1 MLGLFVNIL
10 LVYAFA
16 VSTLLK
22 LGQSIVAV
30 SILAGVLVALSVL
43 GIRSTSILESLEL
56 TVYDWLLQSQPG
68 SEGADPRIVLIT
80 VTEQDILRQGR
91 WPITDAILAESLT
104 RLAQFQPRA
113 IGVDIYRDIPVDPG
127 HSDLNRVLVEHPQ
140 IIAVTKLGGGT
151 VSGIPPPPALA
162 GTEQVSFNDILIDS
176 DGIVRR
182 GLLFQEAGEQTAY
195 AFALRLALLFLAEE
209 GVGAQP
215 DPENPE
221 QLRLGTTTLRRFGPN
236 DGGYVRADA
245 GGYQILVD
253 FHRGHS
259 QTTSFS
265 LTALLTG
272 QVPPEAIRNKIV
284 LFGVT
289 AESVPDLFHTP
300 FSSGNDTGRMI
311 PGVAVHAHI
320 ISQFLGAALEGRRPI
335 ATPSESQEWLW
346 TILWGLLGAV
356 LGAWMRSPWRLAL
369 SSAGGLCVLGIM
381 VVVAFAQGWWI
392 PLVPPSLAWVL
403 SGSVVTIWV
412 LSRERKERALLMHLF
427 SKHVSGEVAEAVWRQ
442 REQFLQDGRPRPQ
455 QLTATVFFSDFKG
468 YTAAS
473 EKMTPE
479 ALMHWV
485 NAYLDVMAGLV
496 IKHGGV
502 IDDYAG
508 DAIKANFGVPLPRN
522 SEEEIAQDAVNAVT
536 CALAMEQQMH
546 RLNMKHLQD
555 GLATVGM
562 RIGIHTGL
570 VVAGSV
576 GTSERLKYTT
586 VGDAVNTA
594 ARLESMDRDIVQ
606 ETPGRRIC
614 RILIDEGTKR
624 YLGNRFVLDPIGE
637 VSVKGKEQTLMVYRV
652 IGHAQEA
659 QIPPS

>member
-1 MLGLFVNIL
+1 
-10 LVYAFA
+10 

-22 LGQSIVAV
+22 WSQSIFAV
-30 SILAGVLVALSVL
+30 SILAGILVALLVL
-43 GIRSTSILESLEL
+43 GIRSTAILEPLEL
-56 TVYDWLLQSQPG
+56 TVYDWLIQSRRG
-68 SEGADPRIVLIT
+68 AEGADSRIVLIT

-91 WPITDAILAESLT
+91 WPITDAILAEALE
-104 RLAQFQPRA
+104 RLVQSQPRA
-113 IGVDIYRDIPVDPG
+113 IGLDIYRDIPVDPG
-127 HSDLNRVLVEHPQ
+127 HTELNRVLVEYPQ
-140 IIAVTKLGGGT
+140 IITVTKLGGGT
-151 VSGIPPPPALA
+151 VAGIPPPPALA
-162 GTEQVSFNDILIDS
+162 GSEQVSFNDILIDA

-195 AFALRLALLFLAEE
+195 AFALRLTLLFLAEE
-209 GVGAQP
+209 GIGAQP
-215 DPENPE
+215 DPDDPE
-221 QLRLGTTTLRRFGPN
+221 LLRLGATTLRRFGSY
-236 DGGYVRADA
+236 DGGYIRADA

-253 FHRGHS
+253 FNRGHS
-259 QTTSFS
+259 LPRSFS

-272 QVPPEAIRNKIV
+272 QVPPEAIKNKIV

-311 PGVAVHAHI
+311 PGMAVHAHI
-320 ISQFLGAALEGRRPI
+320 VSQFLDAGLEGRRPI

-346 TILWGLLGAV
+346 TILWGVLGAV
-356 LGAWMRSPWRLAL
+356 LGAGTRSPWRLAL
-369 SSAGGLCVLGIM
+369 GAAGGLMILGII
-381 VVVAFAQGWWI
+381 VVVAFVQGWWI
-392 PLVPPSLAWVL
+392 PLVPPSLAWFL
-403 SGSVVTIWV
+403 SVSVVTASV

-442 REQFLQDGRPRPQ
+442 REQFLKDGRPRSQ
-455 QLTATVFFSDFKG
+455 QLVATVFFSDFKG

-479 ALMHWV
+479 ALMDWV

-522 SEEEIAQDAVNAVT
+522 SEEEIAQDAVHAVT
-536 CALAMEQQMH
+536 CALAMEQEMH
-546 RLNMKHLQD
+546 RLNVRHEQA
-555 GLATVGM
+555 GLATIGM
-562 RIGIHTGL
+562 RIGIHTGQ

-594 ARLESMDRDIVQ
+594 ARLESLDRDIVQ
-606 ETPGRRIC
+606 ETPGRRLC
-614 RILIDEGTKR
+614 RILIDESTKL
-624 YLGNRFVLDPIGE
+624 YLGDRFLLDQIGE

-652 IGHAQEA
+652 IGHAQKEK
-659 QIPPS
+659 IPQQ

>member
-1 MLGLFVNIL
+1 MLSP
-10 LVYAFA
+10 
-16 VSTLLK
+16 VSTILK
-22 LGQSIVAV
+22 IGQSLFAV
-30 SILAGVLVALSVL
+30 SILAGLLVALSVL
-43 GIRSTSILESLEL
+43 GIRSTAILEPLEL
-56 TVYDWLLQSQPG
+56 TVYDWLIQSQRG
-68 SEGADPRIVLIT
+68 SAESDPRIVLIE

-91 WPITDAILAESLT
+91 WPITDAILAEALT
-104 RLAQFQPRA
+104 RLAQYQPRA
-113 IGVDIYRDIPVDPG
+113 IGIDIYRDIPVEPG
-127 HSDLNRVLVEHPQ
+127 HADLNRVFVEHPQ
-140 IIAVTKLGGGT
+140 IVTVTKLGGG
-151 VSGIPPPPALA
+151 VVAGIPPPPALA
-162 GTEQVSFNDILIDS
+162 GTEQVAFNDILIDS

-182 GLLFQEAGEQTAY
+182 GLLFQEVGDQTAY

-209 GVGAQP
+209 GIGPQP

-221 QLRLGTTTLRRFGPN
+221 QLRLGSTTLRRFGPY

-245 GGYQILVD
+245 GGYQILLD
-253 FHRGHS
+253 FYRGHS
-259 QTTSFS
+259 RPHSFS
-265 LTALLTG
+265 LTDLLTG
-272 QVPPEAIRNKIV
+272 QVPPDAIRNKIV

-311 PGVAVHAHI
+311 PGVTVHAHI

-335 ATPSESQEWLW
+335 ATSSETQEWLW
-346 TILWGLLGAV
+346 VILWGLLGAG
-356 LGAWMRSPWRLAL
+356 LGAWTRSPWRLVLGAM
-369 SSAGGLCVLGIM
+369 GGLFVLGII

-392 PLVPPSLAWVL
+392 PLVPSSLAWFFSL
-403 SGSVVTIWV
+403 SVVTASV

-442 REQFLQDGRPRPQ
+442 REQFLKDGRPRSQ
-455 QLTATVFFSDFKG
+455 QLVATVFFSDFKG

-479 ALMHWV
+479 ALMDWV

-522 SEEEIAQDAVNAVT
+522 SEEEIAQDAVHAVT
-536 CALAMEQQMH
+536 CALAMEQEMH
-546 RLNMKHLQD
+546 RLNVRHEQA
-555 GLATVGM
+555 GLATIGM
-562 RIGIHTGL
+562 RIGIHTGQ

-594 ARLESMDRDIVQ
+594 ARLESLDRDIVQ
-606 ETPGRRIC
+606 ETPGRRLC
-614 RILIDEGTKR
+614 RILIDESTKR
-624 YLGNRFVLDPIGE
+624 YLGDRFILDRIGE

-652 IGHAQEA
+652 IGHAGEETATSFVKREA
-659 QIPPS
+659 

>member
-1 MLGLFVNIL
+1 MSN
-10 LVYAFA
+10 
-16 VSTLLK
+16 LLK
-22 LGQSIVAV
+22 LGQSLVAV
-30 SILAGVLVALSVL
+30 SLLAGVVIGLSVL
-43 GIRSTSILESLEL
+43 GIRSTSILEPLEL
-56 TVYDWLLQSQPG
+56 TVYDWLIQSRRGAEG
-68 SEGADPRIVLIT
+68 SDPRIVLIE
-80 VTEQDILRQGR
+80 VTEQDILKQGR
-91 WPITDAILAESLT
+91 WPITDAILAEALE
-104 RLAQFQPRA
+104 RLVQFHPRA
-113 IGVDIYRDIPVDPG
+113 IGVDIYRDIPVEPG
-127 HSDLNRVLVEHPQ
+127 HTDLNRILVEHPQ
-140 IIAVTKLGGGT
+140 IITVTKLGGGS
-151 VSGIPPPPALA
+151 VSGIPPPPVLA
-162 GTEQVSFNDILIDS
+162 GTEQVSFNDLLIDH

-182 GLLFQEAGEQTAY
+182 GLLFQEAGDQTAY
-195 AFALRLALLFLAEE
+195 GFAIRLAMLFLAEE
-209 GVGAQP
+209 GIGPQP
-215 DPENPE
+215 DSDDPE
-221 QLRLGTTTLRRFGPN
+221 QLRLGPTTLRRFGSY
-236 DGGYVRADA
+236 DGGYVGADA
-245 GGYQILVD
+245 GGYQILLD
-253 FHRGHS
+253 FHRG
-259 QTTSFS
+259 QNPPAAFS
-265 LTALLTG
+265 LTALLTD
-272 QVPPEAIRNKIV
+272 QVKPDAIRDKIV

-311 PGVAVHAHI
+311 PGVVVHAHI
-320 ISQFLGAALEGRRPI
+320 ISQMLGAAMDGRRPI
-335 ATPSESQEWLW
+335 ATPGEAQEWLW
-346 TILWGLLGAV
+346 TILWALCGAV
-356 LGAWMRSPWRLAL
+356 LGVWIRSPWRLAL
-369 SSAGGLCVLGIM
+369 GAVGGLFVLGVI
-381 VVVAFAQGWWI
+381 VVAAFAQGWWI
-392 PLVPPSLAWVL
+392 PLVPPALAWSL
-403 SGSVVTIWV
+403 SGSAVTVSV

-442 REQFLQDGRPRPQ
+442 RDQFMQDGRPRPQ

-546 RLNMKHLQD
+546 RLNMKHLQE

-594 ARLESMDRDIVQ
+594 ARLESLDRDTVQ
-606 ETPGRRIC
+606 ETPGRRLC
-614 RILIDEGTKR
+614 RILIDEGTKH

-652 IGHAQEA
+652 VDHAQEVTA
-659 QIPPS
+659 PTRPFHPAS

>member
-1 MLGLFVNIL
+1 LFVVTL

-22 LGQSIVAV
+22 AGRSLVAV
-30 SILAGVLVALSVL
+30 SILAGILVGLSIL
-43 GIRSTSILESLEL
+43 GIRSTSLLEPLEL
-56 TVYDWLLQSQPG
+56 TVYDWLIQSRRG

-80 VTEQDILRQGR
+80 VTEQDILSQGR
-91 WPITDAILAESLT
+91 WPITDAILAEALE
-104 RLAQFQPRA
+104 RLAQSQPRA
-113 IGVDIYRDIPVDPG
+113 IGLDIYRDIPVDPG
-127 HSDLNRVLVEHPQ
+127 HADLNRVLVEYPQ
-140 IIAVTKLGGGT
+140 IVTVTKLGGG
-151 VSGIPPPPALA
+151 VAASIPPPPALA
-162 GTEQVSFNDILIDS
+162 GTEQVAFNDILIDS

-182 GLLFQEAGEQTAY
+182 GLLFQEVGDQTAY

-215 DPENPE
+215 DPDDPE
-221 QLRLGTTTLRRFGPN
+221 LLRLGSTTLRRFGPN

-245 GGYQILVD
+245 GGYQMLVD
-253 FHRGHS
+253 FHRGQS
-259 QTTSFS
+259 QPRSFS

-272 QVPPEAIRNKIV
+272 QVPPDAIRSKIV

-311 PGVAVHAHI
+311 PGVTVHAHI
-320 ISQFLGAALEGRRPI
+320 ISQFLGAGLEGRRPI
-335 ATPSESQEWLW
+335 ATPSEPQEWLW
-346 TILWGLLGAV
+346 VILWGLLGAG
-356 LGAWMRSPWRLAL
+356 LGAWTRSPWRLVSGAAVGLFVL
-369 SSAGGLCVLGIM
+369 SII

-392 PLVPPSLAWVL
+392 PLVPPSLAWFFSL
-403 SGSVVTIWV
+403 SVVTASV
-412 LSRERKERALLMHLF
+412 LGRERKERALLMHLF

-442 REQFLQDGRPRPQ
+442 REQFLKDGRPRSQ
-455 QLTATVFFSDFKG
+455 QLVATVFFSDFKG

-479 ALMHWV
+479 ALMDWV

-496 IKHGGV
+496 IKHRGV

-508 DAIKANFGVPLPRN
+508 DAIKANFGVPLPRT
-522 SEEEIAQDAVNAVT
+522 SEAEIAQDAVNAVT
-536 CALAMEQQMH
+536 CALAMEQEMH
-546 RLNMKHLQD
+546 RLNMRHEQA
-555 GLATVGM
+555 GLATIGM
-562 RIGIHTGL
+562 RIGIHTGQ

-594 ARLESMDRDIVQ
+594 ARLESLDRDIVQ
-606 ETPGRRIC
+606 ETPGRRLC
-614 RILIDEGTKR
+614 RILIDESTKR
-624 YLGNRFVLDPIGE
+624 YLGDRFLLDLIGE
-637 VSVKGKEQTLMVYRV
+637 VSVKGKEQTLTVYRV
-652 IGHAQEA
+652 KGHAGEKC
-659 QIPPS
+659 

>member
-1 MLGLFVNIL
+1 M
-10 LVYAFA
+10 
-16 VSTLLK
+16 STLLK
-22 LGQSIVAV
+22 LDRSPFVV
-30 SILAGVLVALSVL
+30 SILAGVLGALSIL
-43 GIRSTSILESLEL
+43 GIRNTSILEPLEL
-56 TVYDWLLQSQPG
+56 TVYDWLIQSRHG
-68 SEGADPRIVLIT
+68 SEGADPRIALIT
-80 VTEQDILRQGR
+80 VTEKDILSQGR
-91 WPITDAILAESLT
+91 WPITDAILAEALK
-104 RLAQFQPRA
+104 RLVQLQPRA
-113 IGVDIYRDIPVDPG
+113 IGLDIYRDIPVDPG
-127 HSDLNRVLVEHPQ
+127 HTDLNRILVEHPQ
-140 IIAVTKLGGGT
+140 IITVTKLGGSVLT
-151 VSGIPPPPALA
+151 SIPPPPVLA
-162 GTEQVSFNDILIDS
+162 GTEQVAFNDILIDS

-182 GLLFQEAGEQTAY
+182 GLLFQEVGEQTAY
-195 AFALRLALLFLAEE
+195 GFALRLALLFLAGE
-209 GVGAQP
+209 GIGPLP
-215 DPENPE
+215 DPEDPT
-221 QLRLGTTTLRRFGPN
+221 QLRLGSTTLRQFRSY
-236 DGGYVRADA
+236 DGGYVGADA

-259 QTTSFS
+259 QPPSFS
-265 LTALLTG
+265 LTALLSG
-272 QVPPEAIRNKIV
+272 QVHSDAIRNKIV

-320 ISQFLGAALEGRRPI
+320 VSQILGAGLDGRRLI
-335 ATPSESQEWLW
+335 ATPNESQEWLW
-346 TILWGLLGAV
+346 TILWGV
-356 LGAWMRSPWRLAL
+356 LGAALGVWTRSPWRLGLGAV
-369 SSAGGLCVLGIM
+369 GGLFILGIM
-381 VVVAFAQGWWI
+381 VVVAFDQGWWI
-392 PLVPPSLAWVL
+392 PLVPPSLAWAL
-403 SGSVVTIWV
+403 SGSVVTVSV

-442 REQFLQDGRPRPQ
+442 REQFLQNGRPRSQ
-455 QLTATVFFSDFKG
+455 QLVATVFFSDFKG

-479 ALMHWV
+479 ALMDWV

-508 DAIKANFGVPLPRN
+508 DAIKANFGVPLPRI

-546 RLNMKHLQD
+546 RLNMEHLRE
-555 GLATVGM
+555 GLATIGM

-594 ARLESMDRDIVQ
+594 ARLESLDRDIVQ
-606 ETPGRRIC
+606 ETPGRRLC
-614 RILIDEGTKR
+614 RILIDENTKR
-624 YLGNRFVLDPIGE
+624 YLGNRFVLDRIGE

-652 IGHAQEA
+652 IGHSRDGTATQ
-659 QIPPS
+659 Q

>member
-1 MLGLFVNIL
+1 MFVNTL

-22 LGQSIVAV
+22 ASQSLVAV
-30 SILAGVLVALSVL
+30 SILAGMLVALSVL
-43 GIRSTSILESLEL
+43 GLRTTSILEPLEL
-56 TVYDWLLQSQPG
+56 TVYDWLIQSRSG
-68 SEGADPRIVLIT
+68 AEGADPRIVLIT

-91 WPITDAILAESLT
+91 WPITDAILAEALE
-104 RLAQFQPRA
+104 RLAQSQPRA
-113 IGVDIYRDIPVDPG
+113 IGLDIYRDIPVDPG
-127 HSDLNRVLVEHPQ
+127 HADLNRVLVEHPQ
-140 IIAVTKLGGGT
+140 IITVTKLGGGT
-151 VSGIPPPPALA
+151 AASIPPPPALA
-162 GTEQVSFNDILIDS
+162 GTEQVAFNDILIDS

-182 GLLFQEAGEQTAY
+182 GLLFQEVGDQTAY

-215 DPENPE
+215 DPDDPE
-221 QLRLGTTTLRRFGPN
+221 QLRLGSTTLRRFGPN

-245 GGYQILVD
+245 GGYQVLVD
-253 FHRGHS
+253 FYRGHS
-259 QTTSFS
+259 QPISFS

-272 QVPPEAIRNKIV
+272 QVDPDAIRNKIV

-335 ATPSESQEWLW
+335 ATPGESQEWLW
-346 TILWGLLGAV
+346 VILWGV
-356 LGAWMRSPWRLAL
+356 LGAGLGAWTRSPWRLAL
-369 SSAGGLCVLGIM
+369 GAAGGLFVLGII

-392 PLVPPSLAWVL
+392 PVVPPSLAWFL
-403 SGSVVTIWV
+403 SLSVVTASV

-442 REQFLQDGRPRPQ
+442 REQFLKDGRPRSQ
-455 QLTATVFFSDFKG
+455 QLVATVFFSDFKG

-479 ALMHWV
+479 ALMDWV

-522 SEEEIAQDAVNAVT
+522 SEAEIAQDAVHAVA
-536 CALAMEQQMH
+536 CALAMEQEMH
-546 RLNMKHLQD
+546 RLNVRHEQA
-555 GLATVGM
+555 GLATIGM

-594 ARLESMDRDIVQ
+594 ARLESLDRDLVQ
-606 ETPGRRIC
+606 ETPGRRLC
-614 RILIDEGTKR
+614 RILIDESTKR
-624 YLGNRFVLDPIGE
+624 YLGDRFVLDQIGE

-652 IGHAQEA
+652 IRHAGEETSA
-659 QIPPS
+659 

>member
-1 MLGLFVNIL
+1 M
-10 LVYAFA
+10 
-16 VSTLLK
+16 STLLK
-22 LGQSIVAV
+22 LCQSLVAV
-30 SILAGVLVALSVL
+30 SLLAGVVIGFSVL
-43 GIRSTSILESLEL
+43 GIRNTSILEPLEL
-56 TVYDWLLQSQPG
+56 TVYDWLIQSRRG
-68 SEGADPRIVLIT
+68 SEGPDPRIVLIT
-80 VTEQDILRQGR
+80 VTEQDILNQGR
-91 WPITDAILAESLT
+91 WPITDAILAQALE
-104 RLAQFQPRA
+104 RLVRFQPRA
-113 IGVDIYRDIPVDPG
+113 IGLDIYRDIPVDPG
-127 HSDLNRVLVEHPQ
+127 HTDLNRVFVEHPQ
-140 IIAVTKLGGGT
+140 IITVTKLAGGT
-151 VSGIPPPPALA
+151 MAGIPPPPVLA
-162 GTEQVSFNDILIDS
+162 GTEQVAFNDILIDS

-182 GLLFQEAGEQTAY
+182 GLLFQEVGDQTAY
-195 AFALRLALLFLAEE
+195 GFAIRLAFLFLAEE
-209 GVGAQP
+209 GIAPQP
-215 DPENPE
+215 SPDDPE
-221 QLRLGTTTLRRFGPN
+221 QLRLGPTTLRRFGPS
-236 DGGYVRADA
+236 DGGYVGADA
-245 GGYQILVD
+245 GGYQILLD
-253 FHRGHS
+253 FHRG
-259 QTTSFS
+259 QNPPPSFS
-265 LTALLTG
+265 LTALLTD
-272 QVPPEAIRNKIV
+272 QVEAEAIRNKIV

-311 PGVAVHAHI
+311 PGVVVHAHV
-320 ISQFLGAALEGRRPI
+320 ISQLLGAAMDGRRPS
-335 ATPSESQEWLW
+335 ATLNESQEWLW
-346 TILWGLLGAV
+346 TLLWGLCGAGI
-356 LGAWMRSPWRLAL
+356 GAWIRSPWRLAF
-369 SSAGGLCVLGIM
+369 SAAGGLFILCII

-392 PLVPPSLAWVL
+392 PLVPPAMAWFLSGFAVTVSVL
-403 SGSVVTIWV
+403 S
-412 LSRERKERALLMHLF
+412 LERKERALLMHLF

-546 RLNMKHLQD
+546 RLNMQHSQE
-555 GLATVGM
+555 GLATIGM

-594 ARLESMDRDIVQ
+594 ARLESLDRDIVQ
-606 ETPGRRIC
+606 ETPGRRLC

-624 YLGNRFVLDPIGE
+624 YLDNRFVLDRIGE

-652 IGHAQEA
+652 IGHTQEVKL
-659 QIPPS
+659 PSQ

>member
-1 MLGLFVNIL
+1 MSSLQ
-10 LVYAFA
+10 
-16 VSTLLK
+16 K

-30 SILAGVLVALSVL
+30 SILTGIVGALFVL
-43 GIRSTSILESLEL
+43 GIRATSILEPLEL
-56 TVYDWLLQSQPG
+56 TVYDWLIQSHRG
-68 SEGADPRIVLIT
+68 AEGADPRIVLIT

-91 WPITDAILAESLT
+91 WPITDATLAEALEQ
-104 RLAQFQPRA
+104 LAQFQPRA
-113 IGVDIYRDIPVDPG
+113 IGLDIYRDIPVDPG
-127 HSDLNRVLVEHPQ
+127 HTDLNRVLVAYPQ
-140 IIAVTKLGGGT
+140 IITVTKLGGGT
-151 VSGIPPPPALA
+151 VTSIPPPPVLA
-162 GTEQVSFNDILIDS
+162 GTEQVAFNDILIDS

-215 DPENPE
+215 DPGDPE
-221 QLRLGTTTLRRFGPN
+221 LLRLGPITLRRFGPN

-245 GGYQILVD
+245 GGYQMLVD
-253 FHRGHS
+253 FHRGDS
-259 QTTSFS
+259 QPRSFS

-272 QVPPEAIRNKIV
+272 QVPSEAIRNKIV

-335 ATPSESQEWLW
+335 ATPGESQEWLW
-346 TILWGLLGAV
+346 TILWGV
-356 LGAWMRSPWRLAL
+356 LGAGLGAWTRSPWRLAL
-369 SSAGGLCVLGIM
+369 GSVGGLCVLGIM
-381 VVVAFAQGWWI
+381 VVVAFDQGWWI

-403 SGSVVTIWV
+403 SGSVVTILV

-427 SKHVSGEVAEAVWRQ
+427 SKHVSGEVAEAVWQQ
-442 REQFLQDGRPRPQ
+442 RDQFLKDGRPRSQ
-455 QLTATVFFSDFKG
+455 QLVATVFFSDFKG

-479 ALMHWV
+479 ALMDWV

-496 IKHGGV
+496 IKHKGV

-536 CALAMEQQMH
+536 CALAMEGQMH
-546 RLNMKHLQD
+546 RLNFQHERD
-555 GLATVGM
+555 GLATIGM

-576 GTSERLKYTT
+576 GTSDRLKYTT

-594 ARLESMDRDIVQ
+594 ARLESLDRDVVQ
-606 ETPGRRIC
+606 EQPGRRLC
-614 RILIDEGTKR
+614 RILIDESTKR
-624 YLGNRFVLDPIGE
+624 YLGDRFVLDRIGE

-652 IGHAQEA
+652 IGHVGEDTAT
-659 QIPPS
+659 

>member
-1 MLGLFVNIL
+1 M
-10 LVYAFA
+10 
-16 VSTLLK
+16 STLLK
-22 LGQSIVAV
+22 LGQSIFAV
-30 SILAGVLVALSVL
+30 SILAGILVALSVL
-43 GIRSTSILESLEL
+43 GIRSTSILEPVEL
-56 TVYDWLLQSQPG
+56 TVYDWLIQSRRG
-68 SEGADPRIVLIT
+68 AEGADPRIVLIT

-91 WPITDAILAESLT
+91 WPITDAILAEALE

-113 IGVDIYRDIPVDPG
+113 IGLDIYRDIPVDPG
-127 HSDLNRVLVEHPQ
+127 HTELNRVLVEHPQ
-140 IIAVTKLGGGT
+140 IVTVTKLGGGT

-162 GTEQVSFNDILIDS
+162 GTEQVAFNDILIDS

-209 GVGAQP
+209 GIGAQP
-215 DPENPE
+215 DPDDPE
-221 QLRLGTTTLRRFGPN
+221 QLRLGPTTLRRFGPN

-253 FHRGHS
+253 FYRGHS
-259 QTTSFS
+259 QAPSFS

-311 PGVAVHAHI
+311 PGVAVHGHI

-346 TILWGLLGAV
+346 VILWGVLGAV
-356 LGAWMRSPWRLAL
+356 FGAWTRSPWRLAL
-369 SSAGGLCVLGIM
+369 GAASGLLILGII
-381 VVVAFAQGWWI
+381 VVVAFIQGWWI
-392 PLVPPSLAWVL
+392 PLVPPSMAWFL
-403 SGSVVTIWV
+403 SVSVVTASV

-427 SKHVSGEVAEAVWRQ
+427 SKHVSGEVAEAVWQQ
-442 REQFLQDGRPRPQ
+442 RDQFLKDGRPRSQ
-455 QLTATVFFSDFKG
+455 QLVATVFFSDFKG

-479 ALMHWV
+479 ALMDWV

-496 IKHGGV
+496 IKHKGV

-522 SEEEIAQDAVNAVT
+522 SEEEIAQDAVHAVT
-536 CALAMEQQMH
+536 CALAMEQEMH
-546 RLNMKHLQD
+546 RLNMRHEQA
-555 GLATVGM
+555 GLATIGM
-562 RIGIHTGL
+562 RIGIHTGQ

-594 ARLESMDRDIVQ
+594 ARLESLDRDIVQ
-606 ETPGRRIC
+606 ETPGRRLC
-614 RILIDEGTKR
+614 RILIDESTKR
-624 YLGNRFVLDPIGE
+624 YLGDRFVLDRIGD

-652 IGHAQEA
+652 IGHAQGETA
-659 QIPPS
+659 TQG

>member
-1 MLGLFVNIL
+1 
-10 LVYAFA
+10 

-22 LGQSIVAV
+22 AGRSQLGI
-30 SILAGVLVALSVL
+30 SILTGILCALSVL
-43 GIRSTSILESLEL
+43 GLRSTSIFEPLEL
-56 TVYDWLLQSQPG
+56 TVYDWLIQSRPG
-68 SEGADPRIVLIT
+68 AEGPDPRIVLIK
-80 VTEQDILRQGR
+80 VTEQDILKQGR
-91 WPITDAILAESLT
+91 WPITDGILAEALN
-104 RLAQFQPRA
+104 RLVQFQPRA
-113 IGVDIYRDIPVDPG
+113 IGLDIYRDIPVDPG
-127 HSDLNRVLVEHPQ
+127 HADLNKALVEHPQ
-140 IIAVTKLGGGT
+140 IVTVTKLGGGL
-151 VSGIPPPPALA
+151 VAGIPPPPALA

-182 GLLFQEAGEQTAY
+182 GLLFQEVGDETAY
-195 AFALRLALLFLAEE
+195 GFAIRLAMLFLAED
-209 GVGAQP
+209 GIGPQSSP
-215 DPENPE
+215 DDPE
-221 QLRLGTTTLRRFGPN
+221 QLRLGPTTLRRFGPH
-236 DGGYVRADA
+236 DGGYVGADA
-245 GGYQILVD
+245 GGYQILLD
-253 FHRGHS
+253 FHRG
-259 QTTSFS
+259 QNPPASFS
-265 LTALLTG
+265 LTDLLTD
-272 QVPPEAIRNKIV
+272 QINPDAIKNKIV

-311 PGVAVHAHI
+311 PGVVVHAHV
-320 ISQFLGAALEGRRPI
+320 ISQLLGAGLEGRRPI
-335 ATPSESQEWLW
+335 VTPGESLEWLW
-346 TILWGLLGAV
+346 TILWALCGAGLGV
-356 LGAWMRSPWRLAL
+356 WIRSPWRLAL
-369 SSAGGLCVLGIM
+369 GSAGGLLILGF
-381 VVVAFAQGWWI
+381 VVVVMFAQGWWI
-392 PLVPPSLAWVL
+392 PLVPPALAWVL
-403 SGSVVTIWV
+403 SGSAVTVSV
-412 LSRERKERALLMHLF
+412 LSLERKERALLMHLF

-455 QLTATVFFSDFKG
+455 QLVATVFFSDFKG

-479 ALMHWV
+479 ALMDWV

-536 CALAMEQQMH
+536 CALAMEGQMH

-562 RIGIHTGL
+562 RIGIHTGQ

-606 ETPGRRIC
+606 ETPGRRLC
-614 RILIDEGTKR
+614 RILIDESTKR
-624 YLGNRFVLDPIGE
+624 YLGDRFVLDQIGE

-652 IGHAQEA
+652 IGLAEEEA
-659 QIPPS
+659 ST

>member
-1 MLGLFVNIL
+1 M
-10 LVYAFA
+10 
-16 VSTLLK
+16 STLLK
-22 LGQSIVAV
+22 AGRSQFGISL
-30 SILAGVLVALSVL
+30 LAGILGALSVL
-43 GIRSTSILESLEL
+43 GLRSTSILEPLEL
-56 TVYDWLLQSQPG
+56 TVYDWLIQSRPG
-68 SEGADPRIVLIT
+68 AEGPDPRIVLIK
-80 VTEQDILRQGR
+80 VTEQDILKQGR
-91 WPITDAILAESLT
+91 WPITDGILAQALE
-104 RLAQFQPRA
+104 RLVQFQPRA
-113 IGVDIYRDIPVDPG
+113 IGLDIYRDIPVDPG
-127 HSDLNRVLVEHPQ
+127 HADLNKVLVEHPQ
-140 IIAVTKLGGGT
+140 IVTVTKLGGGS
-151 VSGIPPPPALA
+151 VAGIPPPPALA
-162 GTEQVSFNDILIDS
+162 GTEQVSFNDILIDH

-182 GLLFQEAGEQTAY
+182 GLLFQEVGDQTAY

-209 GVGAQP
+209 GIGPQP
-215 DPENPE
+215 SPDDPE
-221 QLRLGTTTLRRFGPN
+221 QLRLGSTTLRRFGPN

-245 GGYQILVD
+245 GGYQMLVD
-253 FHRGHS
+253 FYRGHS
-259 QTTSFS
+259 QPISFS
-265 LTALLTG
+265 LTALLAG
-272 QVPPEAIRNKIV
+272 QVDPDAIKNKIV

-311 PGVAVHAHI
+311 PGVVVHAHV
-320 ISQFLGAALEGRRPI
+320 ISQLLGAGLEGRRPI
-335 ATPSESQEWLW
+335 VTPGESLEWLW
-346 TILWGLLGAV
+346 TILWALCGAGLGV
-356 LGAWMRSPWRLAL
+356 WIRSPWRLAL
-369 SSAGGLCVLGIM
+369 GSAGGLFILGI
-381 VVVAFAQGWWI
+381 VVVVMFAQGWWI
-392 PLVPPSLAWVL
+392 PLVPPALAWVL
-403 SGSVVTIWV
+403 SGSAVTVSV

-479 ALMHWV
+479 ALMDWV

-522 SEEEIAQDAVNAVT
+522 SEAEIAQDAVNAVT

-606 ETPGRRIC
+606 EVPGRRLC
-614 RILIDEGTKR
+614 RILIDESTKR
-624 YLGNRFVLDPIGE
+624 YLGDRFLLDQIGE

-652 IGHAQEA
+652 IRHAGEETVT
-659 QIPPS
+659 

>member
-1 MLGLFVNIL
+1 
-10 LVYAFA
+10 
-16 VSTLLK
+16 
-22 LGQSIVAV
+22 
-30 SILAGVLVALSVL
+30 
-43 GIRSTSILESLEL
+43 
-56 TVYDWLLQSQPG
+56 
-68 SEGADPRIVLIT
+68 
-80 VTEQDILRQGR
+80 
-91 WPITDAILAESLT
+91 
-104 RLAQFQPRA
+104 
-113 IGVDIYRDIPVDPG
+113 
-127 HSDLNRVLVEHPQ
+127 LVEHPQ
-140 IIAVTKLGGGT
+140 IITVTKLGGGS
-151 VSGIPPPPALA
+151 VSGIPPPPVLA
-162 GTEQVSFNDILIDS
+162 GTEQVSFNDLLIDH

-182 GLLFQEAGEQTAY
+182 GLLFQEAGDQTAY
-195 AFALRLALLFLAEE
+195 GFAIRLAMLFLAEE
-209 GVGAQP
+209 GIGPQP
-215 DPENPE
+215 DSDDPE
-221 QLRLGTTTLRRFGPN
+221 QLRLGPTTLRRFGSY
-236 DGGYVRADA
+236 DGGYVGADA
-245 GGYQILVD
+245 GGYQILLD
-253 FHRGHS
+253 FHRG
-259 QTTSFS
+259 QNPPAAFS
-265 LTALLTG
+265 LTALLTD
-272 QVPPEAIRNKIV
+272 QVKPDAIRDKIV

-311 PGVAVHAHI
+311 PGVVVHAHI
-320 ISQFLGAALEGRRPI
+320 ISQMLGAAMDGRRPI
-335 ATPSESQEWLW
+335 ATPGEAQEWLW
-346 TILWGLLGAV
+346 TILWALCGAV
-356 LGAWMRSPWRLAL
+356 LGVWIRSPWRLAL
-369 SSAGGLCVLGIM
+369 GAVGGLFVLGVI
-381 VVVAFAQGWWI
+381 VVAAFAQGWWI
-392 PLVPPSLAWVL
+392 PLVPPALAWSL
-403 SGSVVTIWV
+403 SGSAVTVSV

-442 REQFLQDGRPRPQ
+442 RDQFMQDGRPRPQ

-546 RLNMKHLQD
+546 RLNMKHLQE

-594 ARLESMDRDIVQ
+594 ARLESLDRDTVQ
-606 ETPGRRIC
+606 ETPGRRLC
-614 RILIDEGTKR
+614 RILIDEGTKH

-652 IGHAQEA
+652 VDHAQEVTA
-659 QIPPS
+659 PTRPFHPAS

>member
-1 MLGLFVNIL
+1 MLGLFVNVL

-43 GIRSTSILESLEL
+43 GIRSTSILEPLEL
-56 TVYDWLLQSQPG
+56 TVYDWLLQSQRG

-127 HSDLNRVLVEHPQ
+127 HADLNRVLVEHPQ

-162 GTEQVSFNDILIDS
+162 GTEQVAFNDILIDS

-221 QLRLGTTTLRRFGPN
+221 QLRLGATTLRRFGPN

-253 FHRGHS
+253 FYRGHS

-272 QVPPEAIRNKIV
+272 QVHPEAIRNKIV

-335 ATPSESQEWLW
+335 ATPGESQEWLW

-442 REQFLQDGRPRPQ
+442 RDQFLKDGRPRSQ
-455 QLTATVFFSDFKG
+455 QLVATVFFSDFKG

-479 ALMHWV
+479 ALMDWV

-496 IKHGGV
+496 IKHKGV

-508 DAIKANFGVPLPRN
+508 DAIKANFGVPLPRK

-536 CALAMEQQMH
+536 CALAMEGQMH
-546 RLNMKHLQD
+546 RLNLRHQQD
-555 GLATVGM
+555 GLATIGM

-576 GTSERLKYTT
+576 GTSDRLKYTT

-606 ETPGRRIC
+606 ETPGRRLC
-614 RILIDEGTKR
+614 RILIDESTKR
-624 YLGNRFVLDPIGE
+624 YLGDRFLLDQIGE

-652 IGHAQEA
+652 IGYAEGKF
-659 QIPPS
+659 

>member
-1 MLGLFVNIL
+1 VTN
-10 LVYAFA
+10 V
-16 VSTLLK
+16 LK
-22 LGQSIVAV
+22 LGQSLVAV
-30 SILAGVLVALSVL
+30 SLLVGVVIGLSVL
-43 GIRSTSILESLEL
+43 GIRSTSILEPLEL
-56 TVYDWLLQSQPG
+56 TVYDWLIQSRRG
-68 SEGADPRIVLIT
+68 AEGADPRIVLIT
-80 VTEQDILRQGR
+80 VTEQDILNQGR
-91 WPITDAILAESLT
+91 WPITDAILAQALE

-113 IGVDIYRDIPVDPG
+113 IGLDIYRDIPVDPG
-127 HSDLNRVLVEHPQ
+127 HADLNRVLAEHPR
-140 IIAVTKLGGGT
+140 IIVVTKIGGGM
-151 VSGIPPPPALA
+151 VAGIPPPPVLA
-162 GTEQVSFNDILIDS
+162 GTEQVSFNDLLLDH

-182 GLLFQEAGEQTAY
+182 GLLFQEVGDQTAY
-195 AFALRLALLFLAEE
+195 GFALRLALLFLAEE
-209 GVGAQP
+209 GIAPQS

-221 QLRLGTTTLRRFGPN
+221 QLRLGPTTLRRFAPY
-236 DGGYVRADA
+236 DGGYIGADA
-245 GGYQILVD
+245 GGYQILLD
-253 FHRGHS
+253 YHRGHS
-259 QTTSFS
+259 RPVSFS
-265 LTALLTG
+265 LTNLLTG
-272 QVPPEAIRNKIV
+272 QVNPDAIKNKIV

-320 ISQFLGAALEGRRPI
+320 VSQLLGAGMEGRRPS
-335 ATPSESQEWLW
+335 ATTSESQEWLW
-346 TILWGLLGAV
+346 TILWGLFGAALGV
-356 LGAWMRSPWRLAL
+356 WMRSLGRLAL
-369 SSAGGLCVLGIM
+369 GTAGGLFILVSI
-381 VVVAFAQGWWI
+381 VVVAFDQGWWI
-392 PLVPPSLAWVL
+392 PLVPPSLAWFL
-403 SGSVVTIWV
+403 SGSVVTVWV

-427 SKHVSGEVAEAVWRQ
+427 SKHVSGEVAESVWRQ
-442 REQFLQDGRPRPQ
+442 REQFLQNGRPRPQ

-479 ALMHWV
+479 ALLDWV

-508 DAIKANFGVPLPRN
+508 DAIKANFGVPLPRK

-546 RLNMKHLQD
+546 RLNMRHSQE
-555 GLATVGM
+555 GLATIGM

-594 ARLESMDRDIVQ
+594 ARLESLDREIVQ
-606 ETPGRRIC
+606 ETPGRRLC

-624 YLGNRFVLDPIGE
+624 YLGNRFVLDRIGE
-637 VSVKGKEQTLMVYRV
+637 VSVKGKEQSLMVYRV
-652 IGHAQEA
+652 ISHAQDVMA
-659 QIPPS
+659 TQQ

>member
-56 TVYDWLLQSQPG
+56 TVYDWLLQSQRG

-259 QTTSFS
+259 QTSSFS

>member
-1 MLGLFVNIL
+1 M
-10 LVYAFA
+10 
-16 VSTLLK
+16 STFLK
-22 LGQSIVAV
+22 LGQSLFAV
-30 SILAGVLVALSVL
+30 SILAGVLGALSVL
-43 GIRSTSILESLEL
+43 GIRSTTILEPVEL
-56 TVYDWLLQSQPG
+56 TVYDWLIQSRRG
-68 SEGADPRIVLIT
+68 LEGADPRIVLIA

-91 WPITDAILAESLT
+91 WPITDAILVEALT
-104 RLAQFQPRA
+104 RLVQFQPRA
-113 IGVDIYRDIPVDPG
+113 IGLDIYRDIPVEPG
-127 HSDLNRVLVEHPQ
+127 HTDLNRVLVEHPQ
-140 IIAVTKLGGGT
+140 IITVTKLGGGT
-151 VSGIPPPPALA
+151 VAGIPPPPALA
-162 GTEQVSFNDILIDS
+162 GTEQVAFNDILIDS

-381 VVVAFAQGWWI
+381 VVIAFAQGWWI

-427 SKHVSGEVAEAVWRQ
+427 SKHVSGEVAEAVWQQ
-442 REQFLQDGRPRPQ
+442 RDQFLKDGRPRSQ
-455 QLTATVFFSDFKG
+455 QLVATVFFSDFKG

-479 ALMHWV
+479 ALMDWV

-637 VSVKGKEQTLMVYRV
+637 VSVKGKEQTLTVYRV
-652 IGHAQEA
+652 IGHAQGDTA
-659 QIPPS
+659 T

>member
-1 MLGLFVNIL
+1 M
-10 LVYAFA
+10 
-16 VSTLLK
+16 
-22 LGQSIVAV
+22 
-30 SILAGVLVALSVL
+30 LAGVLVALSVL
-43 GIRSTSILESLEL
+43 GIRNTSILEPLEL
-56 TVYDWLLQSQPG
+56 TVYDWMTQSRRG
-68 SEGADPRIVLIT
+68 SEGADPRIALIT
-80 VTEQDILRQGR
+80 VTEQDILIQGR
-91 WPITDAILAESLT
+91 WPITDAILAEALE
-104 RLAQFQPRA
+104 RLVQFKPRA
-113 IGVDIYRDIPVDPG
+113 IGIDIYRDIPVDPG
-127 HSDLNRVLVEHPQ
+127 HTDLNRVLVEHPQ

-151 VSGIPPPPALA
+151 VASIPPPPVLA
-162 GTEQVSFNDILIDS
+162 GTEQVAFNDILIDS

-182 GLLFQEAGEQTAY
+182 GLLFQEVGDQTAY

-209 GVGAQP
+209 GIGAQP
-215 DPENPE
+215 DPEYPE
-221 QLRLGTTTLRRFGPN
+221 QLRLGPTTIRRFGPY
-236 DGGYVRADA
+236 DGGYVGADA
-245 GGYQILVD
+245 GGYQTLVD
-253 FHRGHS
+253 FRRGHS
-259 QTTSFS
+259 QPVSFS

-272 QVPPEAIRNKIV
+272 QVPPDAIRSKIV

-320 ISQFLGAALEGRRPI
+320 VSQLLGAGLEGRRPI
-335 ATPSESQEWLW
+335 DTPSESQEWLW
-346 TILWGLLGAV
+346 TILWGLLGAA
-356 LGAWMRSPWRLAL
+356 LGAWTRSPWRLAL
-369 SSAGGLCVLGIM
+369 GVAGGLLILGIS
-381 VVVAFAQGWWI
+381 VCVSFLQGWWV
-392 PLVPPSLAWVL
+392 PLVPPSLAWFL
-403 SGSVVTIWV
+403 SVSVVTASV

-442 REQFLQDGRPRPQ
+442 RDQFLQDGRPRSQ
-455 QLTATVFFSDFKG
+455 QLVATVFFSDFKG

-479 ALMHWV
+479 ALMDWV

-522 SEEEIAQDAVNAVT
+522 SEEEIAQDAVHAVV
-536 CALAMEQQMH
+536 CALAMEQEMH
-546 RLNMKHLQD
+546 RLNLRHEQA
-555 GLATVGM
+555 GLATIGM

-594 ARLESMDRDIVQ
+594 ARLESLDRDIVQ
-606 ETPGRRIC
+606 ESPGPRLC
-614 RILIDEGTKR
+614 RILIDESTKG
-624 YLGNRFVLDPIGE
+624 YLGDRFVLDRIGE

-652 IGHAQEA
+652 LGHTGET
-659 QIPPS
+659 PPTQQ

>member
-1 MLGLFVNIL
+1 M
-10 LVYAFA
+10 
-16 VSTLLK
+16 STFLK
-22 LGQSIVAV
+22 LGQSIFAV
-30 SILAGVLVALSVL
+30 SILAGILVALLVL
-43 GIRSTSILESLEL
+43 GIRSTAILEPLEL
-56 TVYDWLLQSQPG
+56 TVYDWLIQSRRG
-68 SEGADPRIVLIT
+68 TEGADPRIVLIT

-91 WPITDAILAESLT
+91 WPITDAILAEALE
-104 RLAQFQPRA
+104 RLAQSQPRA
-113 IGVDIYRDIPVDPG
+113 IGLDIYRDIPVNPG
-127 HSDLNRVLVEHPQ
+127 HTDLNKVLVEHPQ
-140 IIAVTKLGGGT
+140 IITVTKLGGGT
-151 VSGIPPPPALA
+151 VAGIPPPPALA
-162 GTEQVSFNDILIDS
+162 GTEQVAFNDILIDS

-209 GVGAQP
+209 GIGALP

-221 QLRLGTTTLRRFGPN
+221 LLRLGPTTLRRFGSH
-236 DGGYVRADA
+236 DGGYVRADD

-253 FHRGHS
+253 FPRGHS
-259 QTTSFS
+259 LPRSFS

-272 QVPPEAIRNKIV
+272 QVPPEAVRNKIV

-300 FSSGNDTGRMI
+300 FSSGKDTGRMI
-311 PGVAVHAHI
+311 PGMAVHAHI
-320 ISQFLGAALEGRRPI
+320 ISQFLDAGLEGRHSIVSP
-335 ATPSESQEWLW
+335 TESQEWVW
-346 TILWGLLGAV
+346 TFLWGVLGAV
-356 LGAWMRSPWRLAL
+356 LGAGTRSPWRLAL
-369 SSAGGLCVLGIM
+369 GAAGGLLILGII

-392 PLVPPSLAWVL
+392 PLVPPALAWFL
-403 SGSVVTIWV
+403 SVSVVTASV

-442 REQFLQDGRPRPQ
+442 REQFLKDGRPRSQ
-455 QLTATVFFSDFKG
+455 QLVATVFFSDFKG

-479 ALMHWV
+479 ALMDWV

-508 DAIKANFGVPLPRN
+508 DAIKANFGVPLPRS
-522 SEEEIAQDAVNAVT
+522 SEEEIAQDAVHAVT
-536 CALAMEQQMH
+536 CALAMEQEMH
-546 RLNMKHLQD
+546 RLNLRHEQA
-555 GLATVGM
+555 GLATIGM
-562 RIGIHTGL
+562 RIGIHTGQ

-594 ARLESMDRDIVQ
+594 ARLESLDRDIVQ
-606 ETPGRRIC
+606 ETPGRRLC
-614 RILIDEGTKR
+614 RILIDESTKH
-624 YLGNRFVLDPIGE
+624 YLGEHFVLDRIGE
-637 VSVKGKEQTLMVYRV
+637 VSVKGKEQTLLVYRV
-652 IGHAQEA
+652 IGHRPKETTSQ
-659 QIPPS
+659 Q